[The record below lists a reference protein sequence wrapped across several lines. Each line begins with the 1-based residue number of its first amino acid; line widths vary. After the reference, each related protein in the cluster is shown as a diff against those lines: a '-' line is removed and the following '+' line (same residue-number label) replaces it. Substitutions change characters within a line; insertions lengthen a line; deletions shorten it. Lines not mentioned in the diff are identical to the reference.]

1 MRNFDKAKRI
11 VVKIGTNT
19 LSKDGGIDTAYVR
32 RIAGQIASLL
42 KTGRQVVVITSGAI
56 GMGRGQLSGYQDI
69 RALGSGYRG
78 TRKSGE
84 QKNRGA
90 GMGGGQVVLGGTVN
104 PDRKS
109 AGGAPNAGRLIS
121 NGVKDVKMRQACAAI
136 GQPLLM
142 AEYKKSFARYG
153 VTIAQVLVTAE
164 VLNNR
169 KTYLNLR
176 NSVETLLNLS
186 VVPILNEND
195 SVSTDEIGSAFG
207 DNDKLSAL
215 VASKIDAD
223 LLIMLSDID
232 ALYDKDPRKFS
243 DAKLIPAVYE
253 ITEKIMRSAGG
264 KGSTHGTG
272 GMKTKLQAAKIASSA
287 GCRMVLADGRVKNA
301 ISRIVAGEEIG
312 TVFMPKRKLSN
323 RSRWIL
329 NSAAAGTI
337 FIDEGAMKAVRNH
350 KSLLPSGVISIE
362 GSFEAGTVV
371 MLNDN
376 AKAVTNL
383 SSSQLKALAG
393 KHSSEI
399 RKILGP
405 KHRDVVA
412 IPEDIV
418 IIDY

>member
-1 MRNFDKAKRI
+1 M
-11 VVKIGTNT
+11 G
-19 LSKDGGIDTAYVR
+19 
-32 RIAGQIASLL
+32 
-42 KTGRQVVVITSGAI
+42 GRQSGPARKI
-56 GMGRGQLSGYQDI
+56 KDI
-69 RALGSGYRG
+69 
-78 TRKSGE
+78 K
-84 QKNRGA
+84 
-90 GMGGGQVVLGGTVN
+90 
-104 PDRKS
+104 
-109 AGGAPNAGRLIS
+109 I
-121 NGVKDVKMRQACAAI
+121 RQACAAI

-142 AEYKKSFARYG
+142 AEWRKSFLRYG
-153 VTIAQVLVTAE
+153 VTVAQVLLTTE

-176 NSVETLLNLS
+176 NSIETLLKLS
-186 VVPILNEND
+186 VVPVLNEND
-195 SVSTDEIGSAFG
+195 SVSTDEIGSTFG

-232 ALYDKDPRKFS
+232 ALYDKNPRKFA
-243 DAKLIPAVYE
+243 DARPIHTVYE
-253 ITEKIMRSAGG
+253 ITEDIVRSDGG
-264 KGSTHGTG
+264 RGTEYATG
-272 GMKTKLQAAKIASSA
+272 GMKAKIEAVKIASNA
-287 GCRMVLADGRVKNA
+287 GCRIVLANGRLKNV
-301 ISRIVAGEEIG
+301 IGRIIAGDEIG

-337 FIDEGAMKAVRNH
+337 FIDEGAMRAVRNR
-350 KSLLPSGVISIE
+350 KSLLPSGITSIK
-362 GSFEAGTVV
+362 GTFEAGVVV

-418 IIDY
+418 FLDY

>member
-1 MRNFDKAKRI
+1 MRNFEKAKRI
-11 VVKIGTNT
+11 VVKLGTNILT
-19 LSKDGGIDTAYVR
+19 KNSGVDAAYVR
-32 RIAGQIASLL
+32 RIAGQISSLL
-42 KTGRQVVVITSGAI
+42 ATDRQVVIVSSGAI
-56 GMGRGQLSGYQDI
+56 GMGAGQLSGYQDTK
-69 RALGSGYRG
+69 ASG
-78 TRKSGE
+78 SGE
-84 QKNRGA
+84 QRSKGA
-90 GMGGGQVVLGGTVN
+90 
-104 PDRKS
+104 K
-109 AGGAPNAGRLIS
+109 
-121 NGVKDVKMRQACAAI
+121 GVKNIKMRQACAAI

-142 AEYKKSFARYG
+142 AEWRKSFLRYG

-176 NSVETLLNLS
+176 NSIETLLKLS
-186 VVPILNEND
+186 VVPVLNEND
-195 SVSTDEIGSAFG
+195 SVSTDEIGSTFG

-232 ALYDKDPRKFS
+232 ALYDKNPRKFA
-243 DAKLIPAVYE
+243 DARPIHTVYE
-253 ITEKIMRSAGG
+253 ITEDIVRSAGG
-264 KGSTHGTG
+264 RGTEYATG
-272 GMKTKLQAAKIASSA
+272 GMKTKIEAVKIASNA
-287 GCRMVLADGRVKNA
+287 GCRIVLANGRTKNV
-301 ISRIVAGEEIG
+301 IGRIIAGEEIG

-337 FIDEGAMKAVRNH
+337 FIDEGAMNAIRNR
-350 KSLLPSGVISIE
+350 KSLLPSGITSIK
-362 GSFEAGTVV
+362 GTFEARVVV

-418 IIDY
+418 FLDY

>member
-1 MRNFDKAKRI
+1 MGA
-11 VVKIGTNT
+11 VAGKI
-19 LSKDGGIDTAYVR
+19 KDI
-32 RIAGQIASLL
+32 
-42 KTGRQVVVITSGAI
+42 
-56 GMGRGQLSGYQDI
+56 
-69 RALGSGYRG
+69 
-78 TRKSGE
+78 
-84 QKNRGA
+84 
-90 GMGGGQVVLGGTVN
+90 
-104 PDRKS
+104 
-109 AGGAPNAGRLIS
+109 
-121 NGVKDVKMRQACAAI
+121 KMRQACAAI

-142 AEYKKSFARYG
+142 AEWRKSFLRYG
-153 VTIAQVLVTAE
+153 VTVAQVLVTAE

-176 NSVETLLNLS
+176 NSIETLLELS
-186 VVPILNEND
+186 AVPILNEND

-232 ALYDKDPRKFS
+232 ALYDKNPRKFA
-243 DAKLIPAVYE
+243 DARPIPAVFE
-253 ITEKIMRSAGG
+253 ITDDIVRTAGG
-264 KGSTHGTG
+264 RGSKHGTG
-272 GMKTKLQAAKIASSA
+272 GMKTKIEAAKIASNA
-287 GCRMVLADGRVKNA
+287 GCRIVLANGRLKNV
-301 ISRIVAGEEIG
+301 IGRIIAGEEIG

-323 RSRWIL
+323 RARWIL
-329 NSAAAGTI
+329 NSSPAGTI
-337 FIDEGAMKAVRNH
+337 FIDDGAMAAVEKR
-350 KSLLPSGVISIE
+350 KSLLPSGVISVQ
-362 GSFEAGTVV
+362 GAFEAGSVV

-383 SSSQLKALAG
+383 SSTQLKALAG
-393 KHSSEI
+393 RHSSEI

>member
-1 MRNFDKAKRI
+1 MRDFTKAKRI
-11 VVKIGTNT
+11 VVKIGTNVLT
-19 LSKDGGIDTAYVR
+19 KDEGIDAAYVR
-32 RIAGQIASLL
+32 QVGGQISELL
-42 KTGRQVVVITSGAI
+42 KGGRQVVIVTSGAI
-56 GMGRGQLSGYQDI
+56 GMGAGQLELEG
-69 RALGSGYRG
+69 RV
-78 TRKSGE
+78 K
-84 QKNRGA
+84 
-90 GMGGGQVVLGGTVN
+90 GM
-104 PDRKS
+104 
-109 AGGAPNAGRLIS
+109 
-121 NGVKDVKMRQACAAI
+121 KMRQACAAI

-142 AEYKKSFARYG
+142 QEYRKSFLQYG
-153 VTIAQVLVTAE
+153 VTVAQVLLTAE

-176 NSVETLLNLS
+176 NSIETLLDLG

-195 SVSTDEIGSAFG
+195 SVSTAEIGTAFG

-232 ALYDKDPRKFS
+232 ALYDKNPREFP
-243 DAKLIPAVYE
+243 DAMAIPAVFE
-253 ITEKIMRSAGG
+253 ITDEIVRNAGG
-264 KGSTHGTG
+264 KGSRYATG
-272 GMKTKLQAAKIASSA
+272 GMKTKIEAARIASNA
-287 GCRMVLADGRVKNA
+287 GCRIVLANGRAKDVVT
-301 ISRIVAGEEIG
+301 RIVAGEEIG

-329 NSAAAGTI
+329 NSAPAGTI
-337 FIDEGAMKAVRNH
+337 RIDAGAMRALRNH
-350 KSLLPSGVISIE
+350 KSLLPSGIISVE
-362 GSFEAGTVV
+362 GSFEAGDVV

-376 AKAVTNL
+376 AKAVTSF

-405 KHRDVVA
+405 GHRDVVA